1 MRIWIGK
8 ELEGRYAGVQTM
20 FIESDIIDMR
30 TIRIITDALEY
41 ALNYTTIGAL
51 YFGAGRKNVKSI
63 SKDCIDTLQEL
74 KERYILSIEFDK
86 DGTDA
91 PNLFEFDNNVFRIMC
106 EPLDYNNLSIKID
119 TNLEV
124 FSQSIDCMF
133 KTDLNTLNDHM
144 FLGTDRLIYKTIKED

>member
-30 TIRIITDALEY
+30 TLRIITDALKYSMNY
-41 ALNYTTIGAL
+41 ATIGSL
-51 YFGAGRKNVKSI
+51 YFGAGRKNVQTI
-63 SKDCIDTLQEL
+63 SKDCVDRLKEL
-74 KERYILSIEFDK
+74 KDSYVLSIEFDRY
-86 DGTDA
+86 GTDA

-106 EPLDYNNLSIKID
+106 DPLDYNNVSIKID
-119 TNLEV
+119 TNHEV

-133 KTDLNTLNDHM
+133 KTDLDRLHDHM
-144 FLGTDRLIYKTIKED
+144 FLGTDRLIYKNIKED